1 MKNKIKHKQK
11 CGMYYNVYIPWCF
24 KNKKIDNLDKDDIK
38 WYYEVY
44 LKEK

>member
-1 MKNKIKHKQK
+1 MKNKIKHKRK
-11 CGMYYNVYIPWCF
+11 CGMYYNIYIPWCF
-24 KNKKIDNLDKDDIK
+24 KNDKTDNLDRDDIK